1 MTAVIGTLVA
11 LGMLVVVPLGLRLID
26 TAGGP
31 VAVIAQAWPLAGL
44 AGTGSLIVSRGTTI
58 AVVLAVVYAAVTV
71 ALAAAAAERLW
82 RRRSL
87 APGEIAV
94 LTAMASPSVAGVSL
108 VAERGGW
115 ELLGFEMT
123 VLALTV
129 VHFHFAGFAAA
140 LIAGLV
146 FTAAPGPLSAAP
158 PLAIP
163 AGIAVVFAGYFTAD
177 AVELAGTVIL
187 SAGMWVAG
195 WLIWQRIRPLAASQ
209 LTRILF
215 GVSAAALAA
224 TMLLAL
230 SWAAGQVWDA
240 IPHPSL
246 DAMAATH
253 GVLNA
258 VLFASVGLVAWRRLQ
273 RERSLGLRA
282 TA

>member
-1 MTAVIGTLVA
+1 MTVVIGSLVA

-26 TAGGP
+26 TGGGP

-44 AGTGSLIVSRGTTI
+44 AGTASLIVGRGTT
-58 AVVLAVVYAAVTV
+58 AVILAVAYAAVTV
-71 ALAAAAAERLW
+71 ALAVAATERLW

-87 APGEIAV
+87 APAEVAV
-94 LTAMASPSVAGVSL
+94 LTAMVSPSIAGVSL

-115 ELLGFEMT
+115 EFLGFDMT

-129 VHFHFAGFAAA
+129 AHFHFAGFAAA

-146 FTAAPGPLSAAP
+146 FTATPGLLSAVP
-158 PLAIP
+158 PVAVP
-163 AGIAVVFAGYFTAD
+163 AGIAVVFAGYFTTD

-187 SAGMWVAG
+187 TAGMWLTG
-195 WLIWQRIRPLAASQ
+195 WLLWQHVRPLAASRV
-209 LTRILF
+209 TRALF
-215 GVSAAALAA
+215 GISAAALAA

-230 SWAAGQVWDA
+230 SWAAGHVWDSV
-240 IPHPSL
+240 PHLSL

-253 GVLNA
+253 GIVNA
-258 VLFASVGLVAWRRLQ
+258 VFFALVGLVAWWRFQ

-282 TA
+282 SA